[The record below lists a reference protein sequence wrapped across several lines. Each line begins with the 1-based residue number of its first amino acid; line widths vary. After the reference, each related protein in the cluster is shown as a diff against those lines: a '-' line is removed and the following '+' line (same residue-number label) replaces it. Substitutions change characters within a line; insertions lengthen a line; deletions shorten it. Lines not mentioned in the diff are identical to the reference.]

1 MRTELMV
8 EQGSQITS
16 PVTFPIQT
24 LLQEYAAMSQ
34 QEAQETV
41 DKMKVT
47 SLAMHTFQDIDT
59 LVR

>member
-1 MRTELMV
+1 MV